1 MNILLT
7 DIIDRNIVNLFLQGG
22 ALNGILLGLKIIIL
36 ALGIYY
42 LVNIGNKH
50 LQDSEKLIFSKIVII
65 KFILTVL
72 AVLFFIYIYKSFL
85 MVRTLTLSILIAAM
99 LAYFLNPLV
108 KSVKNKFKI
117 SDTLAI
123 LAVFLVVI
131 LIFLILGFTV
141 FPKTV
146 SDVKN
151 LIMKFPEY
159 YKQTLEAINEFLG
172 QYEVFKNI
180 NLDNNFIANNLS
192 KIYSKQ
198 KANAANLIVSS
209 AKNVMSFIFSLVL
222 TPIFTFY
229 FLKDK
234 DDIREK
240 LKNMIPKQKND
251 RLMKLFSKMHQDMTK
266 YISGKIKMAIFVGF
280 ATFIMLL
287 VLGVEFSFVIG
298 IITCVADIVPYVG
311 PLMGLVPAFVFAF
324 IESPIKALWIFV
336 LYLFIQWIEN
346 NIVGPKILSEETGF
360 HPIVVLFLLIV
371 GGSLFGFLG
380 MILSVPI
387 ALVIKTVYN
396 EYVVNKNY

>member
-7 DIIDRNIVNLFLQGG
+7 DIVDRNIVNLFLQGG

-42 LVNIGNKH
+42 LVNIGNKY
-50 LQDSEKLIFSKIVII
+50 LQDSEKLIFSKTVII

-108 KSVKNKFKI
+108 KSVKNKLKI

-123 LAVFLVVI
+123 LTVFLVVI

-159 YKQTLEAINEFLG
+159 YKQTLESINEFLG

-180 NLDNNFIANNLS
+180 NLDNNFIADNLS

-198 KANAANLIVSS
+198 KANAANLILSS

-240 LKNMIPKQKND
+240 LKKMIPKQKND
-251 RLMKLFSKMHQDMTK
+251 RLMTLFSKMHQDMTK
-266 YISGKIKMAIFVGF
+266 YISGKIKMAVFVGF

-311 PLMGLVPAFVFAF
+311 PLMGLIPAFVFAF
-324 IESPIKALWIFV
+324 IDSPIKALWIFV

-396 EYVVNKNY
+396 EYVVNKNN

>member
-42 LVNIGNKH
+42 LVNIGNKY
-50 LQDSEKLIFSKIVII
+50 LQDSEKLIFSKTVII
-65 KFILTVL
+65 KFMLAIL

-123 LAVFLVVI
+123 LTVFLIVI

-146 SDVKN
+146 YDVKN
-151 LIMKFPEY
+151 LIMQFPEY
-159 YKQTLEAINEFLG
+159 YKQTLESINEFLG

-180 NLDNNFIANNLS
+180 NLDNNFIADNLS
-192 KIYSKQ
+192 KIYNRQ
-198 KANAANLIVSS
+198 KANAASLIVSS

-240 LKNMIPKQKND
+240 LKKMIPRQKND

-266 YISGKIKMAIFVGF
+266 YISGKIKMAVFVGF

-396 EYVVNKNY
+396 EYVVNKNN

>member
-159 YKQTLEAINEFLG
+159 YKQTLESINEFLG

-240 LKNMIPKQKND
+240 LKKMIPKQKND

-324 IESPIKALWIFV
+324 IESPIRALWIFV

-380 MILSVPI
+380 MILSAPI

>member
-1 MNILLT
+1 MDILLT

-85 MVRTLTLSILIAAM
+85 MVRTLTLSILTASM

-159 YKQTLEAINEFLG
+159 YKQTLESINEFLG

-198 KANAANLIVSS
+198 KANAANLIVSL

-240 LKNMIPKQKND
+240 LKKMIPKQKND

-396 EYVVNKNY
+396 EYVVNKNN

>member
-159 YKQTLEAINEFLG
+159 YKQTLESINEFLG

-240 LKNMIPKQKND
+240 LKKMIPKQKND

-324 IESPIKALWIFV
+324 IESPIRALWIFV

-396 EYVVNKNY
+396 EYVVNKNN

>member
-1 MNILLT
+1 MGFLANTINENI
-7 DIIDRNIVNLFLQGG
+7 INLINQGG
-22 ALNGILLGLKIIIL
+22 ALNGILLGLQIIIL

-159 YKQTLEAINEFLG
+159 YKQTLESINEFLG

-240 LKNMIPKQKND
+240 LKKMIPKQKND
-251 RLMKLFSKMHQDMTK
+251 RLMTLFSKIHQDMTK

-324 IESPIKALWIFV
+324 IDSPIKALWIFV

-360 HPIVVLFLLIV
+360 HPIVVLFLLII